1 MDPEARG
8 LAWTSPSPEATEA
21 LGVFLGENLPA
32 GTVVALDGDLGA
44 GKTTLTR
51 GIGRGLGR
59 YEVSS
64 PTFTLH
70 DLHEGGRLPL
80 SHFDAWM
87 EGREKALLDDG
98 GDEWLGAEGVAVVEW
113 ADRVARWL
121 PEPRLEVRL
130 AHRGEEE
137 RSLELSVLGDVS
149 EGLGAALVRVLED
162 LAGALPNLA
171 EGPPAEA
178 PGLGEGIP
186 ENP

>member
-1 MDPEARG
+1 MEPER

-21 LGVFLGENLPA
+21 LGAFLGEHLPA
-32 GTVVALDGDLGA
+32 GAVVALDGDLGA

-113 ADRVARWL
+113 ADRVTRWL

-130 AHRGEEE
+130 AHRGEEV
-137 RSLELSVLGDVS
+137 RSLEFRVLGDPTHGV
-149 EGLGAALVRVLED
+149 GAGLVRVLHE
-162 LAGALPNLA
+162 LRAALPTLGPGA
-171 EGPPAEA
+171 QGEVDGPP
-178 PGLGEGIP
+178 GDFP
-186 ENP
+186 EKA